1 MADKYALRVM
11 PPVLNRSNSVWIL
24 FSLSFIRRLCGRA
37 VAPCRHV
44 ALNLGFGHCLLS
56 LHVFNPFKDVW
67 MRVANDFL
75 HPRMPSLNMVVGS
88 RLMLIEVV
96 PVNRWKV
103 SIDPGGS
110 EIIH

>member
-11 PPVLNRSNSVWIL
+11 PPVLNRSNSVCMNPL
-24 FSLSFIRRLCGRA
+24 FLLFHSASLWPSSSS
-37 VAPCRHV
+37 RHV
-44 ALNLGFGHCLLS
+44 ALNLCFGHCLLS
-56 LHVFNPFKDVW
+56 LHVFNPFEDVW
-67 MRVANDFL
+67 VRVAYNFF
-75 HPRMPSLNMVVGS
+75 HSRMPSLNMVVGS

-96 PVNRWKV
+96 PVNWWKV